1 MNGGVDFV
9 LENVNRK
16 IKSFMPFG
24 LPLMKKRLT
33 ISKKNNN
40 LGEVIQLK
48 KYKWIWYTL

>member
-24 LPLMKKRLT
+24 VPLMKKGLPLA
-33 ISKKNNN
+33 KKITN
-40 LGEVIQLK
+40 
-48 KYKWIWYTL
+48 

>member
-33 ISKKNNN
+33 ISKKNNK

-48 KYKWIWYTL
+48 KHKWIWYTL